1 MYLLRILGFLL
12 PYRGRVGLAV
22 FSVLAAGGFAM
33 AMPQLIRWA
42 VDFGIDGDGR
52 RTLVVAAIAIVG
64 TALFWGIFA
73 FANSYLG
80 EWLSQRVA
88 YDVRNVIYDRMQR
101 LSFAYHD
108 GQQTGQLMSRATQDV
123 EAVRW
128 YVQFGVLRFSYV
140 LLLLFAVLVIMLVT
154 NWKLALIAW
163 SFFPLIAWRS
173 TVMTST
179 LRPLWLEVQNGLARI
194 TTVLQETLTGARVVK
209 AFAREDYE
217 SGRFSREARAVY
229 EVSYRSSRIQASN
242 GPAMTGI
249 WMLALA
255 ATLAFGGREII
266 GGHLSIGALGAFL
279 LYLTLLQ
286 MPVRS
291 LGWII
296 MVLTRAQS
304 AAQRIYEILDTESAV
319 SDRPGALDLRQVVGH
334 VRFEAVSFG
343 YDRLSPV
350 LRGVDID
357 ARPGQLVAL
366 IGPMGSGKSTVASL
380 MPRFYDP
387 TEGRICIDGHDIR
400 DLSLASLRRA
410 VGVVQQDVF
419 LFSATIRDNISY
431 GAVDASQES
440 IEAAARAAHIHDFV
454 AGLPDG
460 YDSWVGERGVTLSGG
475 QKQRIA
481 IARTLLVNPRI
492 LVLDD
497 STSSVDMET
506 ERLIQQALL
515 RLVEGRT
522 TFVIAHRLWTVMRA
536 HQILVV
542 SDGRIVE
549 RGTHRELVERNGT
562 YRKIYD
568 LELSHQEEGRLIL
581 DGADG
586 LAAKTVGRQ

>member
-12 PYRGRVGLAV
+12 PYRRRVGLAV
-22 FSVLAAGGFAM
+22 FSVLAAGGFAV

-52 RTLVVAAIAIVG
+52 RTLMIAALAIVG
-64 TALFWGIFA
+64 TALVWGIAA

-88 YDVRNVIYDRMQR
+88 YDIRNAIYNRMQR

-140 LLLLFAVLVIMLVT
+140 LLLLLAVLVIMMVT
-154 NWKLALIAW
+154 NWKLALVAW

-217 SGRFSREARAVY
+217 SRRFSREAQSVF
-229 EVSYRSSRIQASN
+229 EVSYHSSRIQAAN

-266 GGHLSIGALGAFL
+266 GGHLSIGALSAFL

-304 AAQRIYEILDTESAV
+304 AAQRIYEILDAESAV
-319 SDRPGALDLRQVVGH
+319 SDSPGALGLRQVAGH

-343 YDRLSPV
+343 YDGLSPV

-357 ARPGQLVAL
+357 ARPGQLMAL
-366 IGPMGSGKSTVASL
+366 IGPMGSGKTTVASL

-410 VGVVQQDVF
+410 VGMVQQDVF

-440 IEAAARAAHIHDFV
+440 IEAAARAAHIHDFI

-497 STSSVDMET
+497 STSSVDMGT

-536 HQILVV
+536 DQILVMC
-542 SDGRIVE
+542 DGRIVE
-549 RGTHRELVERNGT
+549 RGSHRELLEHNGP
-562 YRKIYD
+562 YRRIYD
-568 LELSHQEEGRLIL
+568 LEFSHQEEGQWVL
-581 DGADG
+581 DKPDG
-586 LAAKTVGRQ
+586 MAAAKMVGP

>member
-1 MYLLRILGFLL
+1 MYLFRILGFLL
-12 PYRGRVGLAV
+12 PYKRRIGLAA
-22 FSVLAAGGFAM
+22 FSVLASSGFAV

-52 RTLVVAAIAIVG
+52 RTLVIAALAIVG
-64 TALFWGIFA
+64 TALFWGTFA
-73 FANSYLG
+73 FVNNYLG

-88 YDVRNVIYDRMQR
+88 YDIRNVIYDRMQR

-154 NWKLALIAW
+154 NWKLALVAW

-173 TVMTST
+173 TVMTNT

-194 TTVLQETLTGARVVK
+194 TTVLQETLTGARVIK

-217 SGRFSREARAVY
+217 SRRFSREARALF
-229 EVSYRSSRIQASN
+229 EASHRSSRIQAAN

-255 ATLAFGGREII
+255 ATLAFGGREVIE
-266 GGHLSIGALGAFL
+266 GHLSIGALSAFL

-304 AAQRIYEILDTESAV
+304 AAQRIYEILDAESAV

-343 YDRLSPV
+343 YDHLSPV
-350 LRGVDID
+350 LRGVDIN
-357 ARPGQLVAL
+357 ATPGQLVAL

-410 VGVVQQDVF
+410 VGMVQQDVF
-419 LFSATIRDNISY
+419 LFSATMRDNISY
-431 GAVDASQES
+431 GSVDASQES
-440 IEAAARAAHIHDFV
+440 IEAAARAAHIHDFI
-454 AGLPDG
+454 AGLSSG
-460 YDSWVGERGVTLSGG
+460 YDSWIGERGVTLSGG

-515 RLVEGRT
+515 RLVKGRT

-536 HQILVV
+536 DQILVMRN
-542 SDGRIVE
+542 GRIVE
-549 RGTHRELVERNGT
+549 RGSHRELLEHNGL
-562 YRKIYD
+562 YRRIYD
-568 LELSHQEEGRLIL
+568 LELSHQEEGRQML

-586 LAAKTVGRQ
+586 LTAKMVGR

>member
-12 PYRGRVGLAV
+12 PYKRRIGLAA
-22 FSVLAAGGFAM
+22 FSVVASGGFAV

-52 RTLVVAAIAIVG
+52 RTLVIAALAIVG
-64 TALFWGIFA
+64 TALLWGIFA

-88 YDVRNVIYDRMQR
+88 YDVRNAIYDRMQR

-108 GQQTGQLMSRATQDV
+108 SQQTGQLMSRATQDV

-140 LLLLFAVLVIMLVT
+140 LLLLFAVLIIMLVT
-154 NWKLALIAW
+154 NWKLALVAW
-163 SFFPLIAWRS
+163 SVFPLIAWRS
-173 TVMTST
+173 TVLTNT
-179 LRPLWLEVQNGLARI
+179 LRPLWLEVQDGLARI

-217 SGRFSREARAVY
+217 SRRFSREAQAVF
-229 EVSYRSSRIQASN
+229 EASYRSSRIQSAN

-255 ATLAFGGREII
+255 ATLAFGGREVIE
-266 GGHLSIGALGAFL
+266 GHLSIGALSAFL

-296 MVLTRAQS
+296 IVLTRAQS
-304 AAQRIYEILDTESAV
+304 AAQRIYEILDAELTV
-319 SDRPGALDLRQVVGH
+319 SDRPGALDLRQAIGH
-334 VRFEAVSFG
+334 VRFETVSFG

-350 LRGVDID
+350 LKGVDIN

-366 IGPMGSGKSTVASL
+366 VGPMGSGKSTVASL

-387 TEGRICIDGHDIR
+387 AEGRICIDGHDIR
-400 DLSLASLRRA
+400 DLSLLSLRRA
-410 VGVVQQDVF
+410 VGLVQQDVF

-431 GAVDASQES
+431 GAVDASQED
-440 IEAAARAAHIHDFV
+440 IEAAARAAHIHDFI
-454 AGLPDG
+454 AGLPGG
-460 YDSWVGERGVTLSGG
+460 YDSWIGERGVTLSGG

-515 RLVEGRT
+515 RLVKGRT

-536 HQILVV
+536 DQILVMR
-542 SDGRIVE
+542 DGRIVE
-549 RGTHRELVERNGT
+549 RGSHRELLEHNGL
-562 YRKIYD
+562 YKKIYD
-568 LELSHQEEGRLIL
+568 LELSHQEEEQQML
-581 DGADG
+581 DGVDG
-586 LAAKTVGRQ
+586 LAAAKTVGR